1 MRRIVIMF
9 FGIFFCYQQ
18 LHAQLDAK
26 PATELAELL
35 KQDISGAEKVQVLLQ
50 LTLYYYFEQ
59 NATGKNLDKMFFY
72 LQQAEQTNKES
83 FEPNYQNEI
92 DCYYGK
98 YFLEKGSKNKG
109 TQYFVKVTHD
119 IENSGDIPIQIRNW
133 GKLAGNIRA
142 LDNLGLTRIDCLS
155 KKMGLYEKMGNRL
168 KVIEMER
175 AVADTHLKQGKL
187 DIAETELLS
196 VLEKYKSIGFT
207 RLHYT
212 YNLLSSVYNFQ
223 GNYNIALRYAL
234 LTIESMKS
242 THDTAGIF
250 NFYSHLANLY
260 DELGQESKSA
270 ENFSLALNRTLE
282 NPIDFY
288 SIRTA
293 GLYTRVLIKQHK
305 LPQALSFITHFAKKY
320 PPVDGYGKASLA
332 CTLAWCYEC
341 GGNPVKSEKYML
353 DMVHLEY
360 FLLKD
365 NEISEEVEYALGRY
379 FLNNKDFSKASLH
392 FNRALAEAT
401 YVNAAYRKRDVYLML
416 FKTDSSLKNYLS
428 AIRNLNQYRL
438 LSDSIFT
445 IVKNWQLQEVQV
457 KYETEKKDQDLT
469 FKDKNIQLLTKQAQ
483 LQVANLRTEKNTRNM
498 VLICTGLLILLLG
511 LGYNRYKLKQK
522 NNTQLE
528 AQQKNITDKNIH
540 LQHLLQ
546 EKEWLVKEIHHRVKN
561 NFHTVI
567 GLLGTQSAYLT
578 NKEAIGA
585 MAEGQQRIHV
595 MSLIHQKLYQS
606 ENMSHIDMTDYIHE
620 LVDYLR
626 DSLLTDRRIQFHFRM
641 DRISLGVYHAVPI
654 GLILNEAITNAIKY
668 AFPGNRN
675 GNISISFTKD
685 KSREPRLVLI
695 ITDDGEGL
703 PATFD
708 ENNSMTMGMHLM
720 KGLVGDIDGHFIIY
734 GSGGTTIK
742 ITFSD
747 QENGVGDHRIAVN
760 EISQQI

>member
-1 MRRIVIMF
+1 MRRIVIAY

-18 LHAQLDAK
+18 LQAQLRAK
-26 PATELAELL
+26 PAIELLALL
-35 KQDISGAEKVQVLLQ
+35 KQDIQDEKKVPVLLQ

-59 NATGKNLDKMFFY
+59 NATGENLDKMFFY
-72 LQQAEQTNKES
+72 LQQASRINKES
-83 FEPNYQNEI
+83 FKPNFQNEI
-92 DCYYGK
+92 DGYYGK
-98 YFLEKGSKNKG
+98 YFLIKGNRNKG
-109 TQYFVKVTHD
+109 RAYFEKVARD
-119 IENSGDIPIQIRNW
+119 IENSGDIPTQIKNW
-133 GKLAGNIRA
+133 GKLAGNIRV
-142 LDNLGLTRIDCLS
+142 LDTLGLTRIDCLL
-155 KKMGLYEKMGNRL
+155 KMMGLYEKAGDRM
-168 KVIEMER
+168 KVIEMEK
-175 AVADTHLKQGKL
+175 AIADSHLKQGKL

-196 VLEKYKSIGFT
+196 ILGKYKSIGFAQ
-207 RLHYT
+207 LHYT

-223 GNYNIALRYAL
+223 GNYNTALHYAL

-242 THDTAGIF
+242 TQDTAGIF

-260 DELGQESKSA
+260 DELGKENESG
-270 ENFSLALNRTLE
+270 ENFSLAFNRVLE

-305 LPQALSFITHFAKKY
+305 MQQALAFITGFAKKY

-341 GGNPVKSEKYML
+341 NGNPVKSEKYIL

-379 FLNNKDFSKASLH
+379 FLNNKEFLKASFH
-392 FNRALAEAT
+392 FNRALAEAS

-428 AIRNLNQYRL
+428 AIRNLNRYRL

-445 IVKNWQLQEVQV
+445 IVKNWQMQEVQV
-457 KYETEKKDQDLT
+457 KYETEKKDQDLI
-469 FKDKNIQLLTKQAQ
+469 FKDKNIRLLTEQSQ
-483 LQVANLRTEKNTRNM
+483 LQLANLRTEKNTRNM
-498 VLICTGLLILLLG
+498 VLVCTGLLILLLG

-522 NNTQLE
+522 NNMQ
-528 AQQKNITDKNIH
+528 
-540 LQHLLQ
+540 LQHLLD

-567 GLLGTQSAYLT
+567 GLLATQSAYLK
-578 NKEAIGA
+578 NEEAIGA
-585 MAEGQQRIHV
+585 MAESQQRIQA

-606 ENMSHIDMTDYIHE
+606 ENMSRIDMADYIHE
-620 LVDYLR
+620 LVDYLK
-626 DSLLTDRRIQFHFRM
+626 DSLLTVRRIQFHFKL
-641 DRISLGVYHAVPI
+641 DRISLGVNHAVPI

-668 AFPGNRN
+668 AFPQNRN
-675 GNISISFTKD
+675 GNISISLTRD
-685 KSREPRLVLI
+685 KTDEPCLLLI
-695 ITDDGEGL
+695 VRDDGRGL

-708 ENNSMTMGMHLM
+708 ENISTTMGMHLM
-720 KGLVGDIDGHFIIY
+720 KGLVRDIDGHFTICS
-734 GSGGTTIK
+734 SGGTTIK
-742 ITFSD
+742 IIFSD
-747 QENGVGDHRIAVN
+747 EKKDTY
-760 EISQQI
+760 S

>member
-1 MRRIVIMF
+1 MRRIVIAF
-9 FGIFFCYQQ
+9 FGIFFCYQR
-18 LHAQLDAK
+18 LHAQLVAK
-26 PATELAELL
+26 PATELEEFL
-35 KQDISGAEKVQVLLQ
+35 KQDISRVKKVQVLLQ

-59 NATGKNLDKMFFY
+59 NATGENLNKMFFY
-72 LQQAEQTNKES
+72 LQQANQVNKES

-92 DCYYGK
+92 DCYFGK
-98 YFLEKGSKNKG
+98 YFLKKGSKSKG
-109 TQYFVKVTHD
+109 TQYFIKVSHD
-119 IENSGDIPIQIRNW
+119 IENSGDIPAQIKNW

-142 LDNLGLTRIDCLS
+142 LDTLGLTRVECLS
-155 KKMGLYEKMGNRL
+155 KMMGLYEKTGNRI
-168 KVIEMER
+168 KAIEMQK
-175 AVADTHLKQGKL
+175 AVADTHLKQGNL
-187 DIAETELLS
+187 DIAESELFS

-207 RLHYT
+207 QLHYT

-223 GNYNIALRYAL
+223 GNYNTALRYAL

-242 THDTAGIF
+242 TNDTAGIF

-260 DELGQESKSA
+260 DELGQENESS
-270 ENFSLALNRTLE
+270 ENFGLAFNRAFQ
-282 NPIDFY
+282 NPVDFY
-288 SIRTA
+288 SIRAA
-293 GLYTRVLIKQHK
+293 GLYMRVLIKQHK
-305 LPQALSFITHFAKKY
+305 LPQALTFITGFAKKY

-332 CTLAWCYEC
+332 CTLAWYYEC
-341 GGNPVKSEKYML
+341 SGNPVKQEKYIL
-353 DMVHLEY
+353 EMVHLES

-379 FLNNKDFSKASLH
+379 FLDKKEFLKASVH
-392 FNRALAEAT
+392 FNKALTEAK

-428 AIRNLNQYRL
+428 AIQNLNQYRL

-457 KYETEKKDQDLT
+457 KYETEKKDQDLI
-469 FKDKNIQLLTKQAQ
+469 FKDKNIQLLTKQSQ
-483 LQVANLRTEKNTRNM
+483 LQLANLRTEKNTRNM

-528 AQQKNITDKNIH
+528 AQQKNITDKNTR
-540 LQHLLQ
+540 LQNLLQ

-567 GLLGTQSAYLT
+567 GLLGTQTAYLK
-578 NKEAIGA
+578 NEEAIGA
-585 MAEGQQRIHV
+585 MAESQQRIHV

-606 ENMSHIDMTDYIHE
+606 ENMSHIDMADYIHE

-626 DSLLTDRRIQFHFRM
+626 DSLLSDRRIQFHFRL

-668 AFPGNRN
+668 AFPQNRN
-675 GNISISFTKD
+675 GNISISLTKD
-685 KSREPRLVLI
+685 KSDETCLLLI
-695 ITDDGEGL
+695 VTDDGKGL

-708 ENNSMTMGMHLM
+708 ENSSITMGMHLM
-720 KGLVGDIDGHFIIY
+720 KGLARDIDGHFTI
-734 GSGGTTIK
+734 GNSGGTTIE
-742 ITFSD
+742 IMFSD
-747 QENGVGDHRIAVN
+747 QEDIVRDHSVAVN
-760 EISQQI
+760 EINQEL

>member
-1 MRRIVIMF
+1 MRRMVTLF
-9 FGIFFCYQQ
+9 FGIFFCFQP
-18 LHAQLDAK
+18 LPAQLVAK
-26 PATELAELL
+26 PATELEALL
-35 KQDISGAEKVQVLLQ
+35 KQDIPDEKKVPVLLQ

-59 NATGKNLDKMFFY
+59 NAVGENLDKMFFY
-72 LQQAEQTNKES
+72 LQQAQQINKES
-83 FEPNYQNEI
+83 FEPNFQNEI
-92 DCYYGK
+92 DVYYGK
-98 YFLEKGSKNKG
+98 YFLIKGNRNKG
-109 TQYFVKVTHD
+109 IQYFVKIVRD
-119 IENSGDIPIQIRNW
+119 IENSGDIPTQIKNW

-142 LDNLGLTRIDCLS
+142 LDTLGLTRIDCLL
-155 KKMGLYEKMGNRL
+155 KKMGLYKKTGNRI

-207 RLHYT
+207 QLHYT

-223 GNYNIALRYAL
+223 GNYNTALHYAL
-234 LTIESMKS
+234 LTIENMKS
-242 THDTAGIF
+242 TNDTAGIF

-260 DELGQESKSA
+260 DELGQENESA
-270 ENFSLALNRTLE
+270 ENFSLALNRVLE

-288 SIRTA
+288 SVRAA

-305 LPQALSFITHFAKKY
+305 IPQALAFITGFAKKY

-341 GGNPVKSEKYML
+341 SGNSVKSEKYIL
-353 DMVHLEY
+353 DMEHLES

-379 FLNNKDFSKASLH
+379 FLNNKEFLKASFH
-392 FNRALAEAT
+392 FNRALSEASF
-401 YVNAAYRKRDVYLML
+401 VNAAYRKRDVYLML

-428 AIRNLNQYRL
+428 AIQNLNRYRL

-457 KYETEKKDQDLT
+457 KYETEKKDQDLI
-469 FKDKNIQLLTKQAQ
+469 FKDKNIRLLTEQSQ
-483 LQVANLRTEKNTRNM
+483 LQLANLRTEKNTRNM
-498 VLICTGLLILLLG
+498 VLVCTGLLILLLG

-528 AQQKNITDKNIH
+528 AQQINITDKNIR
-540 LQHLLQ
+540 LQHLLE
-546 EKEWLVKEIHHRVKN
+546 EKEWLVKVIHHRVKN

-567 GLLGTQSAYLT
+567 GLLGTQSAYLK
-578 NKEAIGA
+578 NEEAIGA
-585 MAEGQQRIHV
+585 MAESQQRIQA

-606 ENMSHIDMTDYIHE
+606 ENMSRIDMADYIHE

-626 DSLLTDRRIQFHFRM
+626 DSLLTDRRIQFHFKL
-641 DRISLGVYHAVPI
+641 DRIFLGVNHAVPI

-668 AFPGNRN
+668 AFPPNRN
-675 GNISISFTKD
+675 GNISISFTID
-685 KSREPRLVLI
+685 KTGETCLVLVV
-695 ITDDGEGL
+695 TDDGMGL
-703 PATFD
+703 PAGFD
-708 ENNSMTMGMHLM
+708 ENTGNTMGMHLM
-720 KGLVGDIDGHFIIY
+720 KGLVRDIDGHFTIC
-734 GSGGTTIK
+734 SCSGTTIK
-742 ITFSD
+742 IMFSD
-747 QENGVGDHRIAVN
+747 EKKDTY
-760 EISQQI
+760 S

>member
-1 MRRIVIMF
+1 MRRMMTLF
-9 FGIFFCYQQ
+9 LGIFFCYQP
-18 LHAQLDAK
+18 LHAQLVAK
-26 PATELAELL
+26 PATELEALL
-35 KQDISGAEKVQVLLQ
+35 KQDIPDAKKVPVLLQ

-59 NATGKNLDKMFFY
+59 NAAGKNLDKMFFY
-72 LQQAEQTNKES
+72 LQQAQQINKES
-83 FEPNYQNEI
+83 FEPNFQNEI
-92 DCYYGK
+92 DAYYGK
-98 YFLEKGSKNKG
+98 YFLLKDNRNKG
-109 TQYFVKVTHD
+109 TQYFVKIARD
-119 IENSGDIPIQIRNW
+119 IENSGDMSTQIRNW

-142 LDNLGLTRIDCLS
+142 LDTLGLTRIDCLS
-155 KKMGLYEKMGNRL
+155 KKMGLFEKMGNKL

-207 RLHYT
+207 QLHYT

-223 GNYNIALRYAL
+223 GNYNTSLNYAL

-260 DELGQESKSA
+260 DELGQENESA
-270 ENFSLALNRTLE
+270 ENYSIALNRILE

-288 SIRTA
+288 SIRAA

-305 LPQALSFITHFAKKY
+305 LPQALAFITGFAKKY

-341 GGNPVKSEKYML
+341 SGNSLKSEKYILEME
-353 DMVHLEY
+353 HLES

-379 FLNNKDFSKASLH
+379 FLNNKEFLKASFH
-392 FNRALAEAT
+392 FNRALSEASF
-401 YVNAAYRKRDVYLML
+401 VNAAYRKRDVYLML

-428 AIRNLNQYRL
+428 AIRNLNRYRL

-457 KYETEKKDQDLT
+457 KYETEKKDQDLI
-469 FKDKNIQLLTKQAQ
+469 FKDKNIRLLTEQSQ
-483 LQVANLRTEKNTRNM
+483 LQLGNLRTEKNTRNM
-498 VLICTGLLILLLG
+498 VLVCTGLLILLLG

-528 AQQKNITDKNIH
+528 AQQKNITDKNMR
-540 LQHLLQ
+540 LQHLLE

-567 GLLGTQSAYLT
+567 GLLGTQSAYLK
-578 NKEAIGA
+578 NEEAIGA
-585 MAEGQQRIHV
+585 MAESQQRIQA

-626 DSLLTDRRIQFHFRM
+626 DSLLTDRRIQFHFKL
-641 DRISLGVYHAVPI
+641 DRIFLGVNLAVPI

-668 AFPGNRN
+668 AFPPNRN
-675 GNISISFTKD
+675 GNISISFTID
-685 KSREPRLVLI
+685 KTGEPCLVLVV
-695 ITDDGEGL
+695 TDDGKGL
-703 PATFD
+703 PAGFD
-708 ENNSMTMGMHLM
+708 ENTSNTMGMHLM
-720 KGLVGDIDGHFIIY
+720 KGLVRDIDGHFTIC
-734 GSGGTTIK
+734 SCSGTTIK

-747 QENGVGDHRIAVN
+747 EKKDTY
-760 EISQQI
+760 S